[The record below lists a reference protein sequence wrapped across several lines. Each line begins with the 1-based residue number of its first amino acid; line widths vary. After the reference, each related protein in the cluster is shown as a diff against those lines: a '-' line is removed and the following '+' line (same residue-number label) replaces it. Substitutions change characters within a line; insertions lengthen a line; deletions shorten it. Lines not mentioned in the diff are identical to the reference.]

1 MQRKAK
7 TGLGIVAA
15 LVALGGVVSLFEGG
29 ADRATAD
36 NAKPSVTASASVAE
50 PGVEPG
56 KGAGVEPSEEV
67 SGDTSGIPVLDPAQ
81 REVLLRAL
89 RAIEPEL
96 AADGDAAVDQGPGRV
111 PGSAWREGRR
121 HRSDQ
126 RQIPVRGRYGPA
138 PHRRPGREHRD
149 RRTVVVLRLIE
160 AARRTPPGVTC
171 LEFPIFR
178 SSK

>member
-96 AADGDAAVDQGPGRV
+96 AADGDAAVDRARDVCLDLRGGKAAATVQINAKSRF
-111 PGSAWREGRR
+111 EGGTAPRLTE
-121 HRSDQ
+121 DQ
-126 RQIPVRGRYGPA
+126 
-138 PHRRPGREHRD
+138 
-149 RRTVVVLRLIE
+149 
-160 AARRTPPGVTC
+160 AASIVTAV
-171 LEFPIFR
+171 R
-178 SSK
+178 SSFCD